1 MAPFKTLTPPESV
14 RPDRRYWLRAD
25 GAAFEVSDHLQSA
38 RYIQAASDEADRP
51 IPWGY
56 ADMFRH
62 GWMRIHIED
71 HRIWA
76 DGAEGSAA
84 TAEQQ
89 QWLAKARTAI
99 AGEGEVSPLLS
110 ATEQAHQ
117 VSATTDPQTEPTR
130 TFLQKLGFKK
140 S

>member
-1 MAPFKTLTPPESV
+1 MDPFNTPTPPESA
-14 RPDRRYWLRAD
+14 RPGHRFWLRAD
-25 GAAFEVSDHLQSA
+25 GTAFEVSDHLQSA
-38 RYIQAASDEADRP
+38 QYLKTASDESDRP

-62 GWMRIHIED
+62 GWMRIHVEN

-76 DGAEGSAA
+76 DGAAGDTA
-84 TAEQQ
+84 TPPQQ
-89 QWLAKARTAI
+89 QWLATARAAI
-99 AGEGEVSPLLS
+99 TGDIGTPAVLS
-110 ATEQAHQ
+110 AIEQAHQ
-117 VSATTDPQTEPTR
+117 VGATTDPQTEPTR

>member
-1 MAPFKTLTPPESV
+1 MDPFNTPTPPESA
-14 RPDRRYWLRAD
+14 RPGHRFWLRAD
-25 GAAFEVSDHLQSA
+25 GTAFEVSDHLQSA
-38 RYIQAASDEADRP
+38 QYLKAASDEADRP

-76 DGAEGSAA
+76 DGAAGHTA
-84 TAEQQ
+84 TPPQQ
-89 QWLAKARTAI
+89 QWLDTAKTALSSE
-99 AGEGEVSPLLS
+99 AGTPPVIS
-110 ATEQAHQ
+110 AIEQAHE
-117 VSATTDPQTEPTR
+117 VGATTEPQTAPTL
-130 TFLQKLGFKK
+130 TFLQKIGFKK

>member
-1 MAPFKTLTPPESV
+1 MDPFNTLTPPESV

-38 RYIQAASDEADRP
+38 QYVQAVSDESDRP

-62 GWMRIHIED
+62 GWMRIHLEQ

-76 DGAEGSAA
+76 DGAAGHAA
-84 TAEQQ
+84 TPPQQ
-89 QWLAKARTAI
+89 QWLVAARTSLS
-99 AGEGEVSPLLS
+99 GEAETPTVLS
-110 ATEQAHQ
+110 ATKQAHQ
-117 VSATTDPQTEPTR
+117 VIATTDPQTEPTR
-130 TFLQKLGFKK
+130 TFLQKIGFKR

>member
-1 MAPFKTLTPPESV
+1 MDSLHLTIPPESV
-14 RPDRRYWLRAD
+14 RPGQRHWLRAD
-25 GAAFEVSDHLQSA
+25 GVAFGVSDHLQSA
-38 RYIQAASDEADRP
+38 QYLKSASDESDRE

-89 QWLAKARTAI
+89 QWLATAKTAI
-99 AGEGEVSPLLS
+99 TGEGGVAPVLS
-110 ATEQAHQ
+110 AIEQTHQ
-117 VSATTDPQTEPTR
+117 VDATTDPQTEPTR